1 MVATKTCTTCGTCKP
16 ADEFHKHANVIGGR
30 RGQCK
35 ACTNASTAAWRAA
48 NIDKHRATRTAY
60 HVQRYASD
68 PLFALHHK
76 MRSLIS
82 SSLRV
87 QGHVKRDR
95 TIAVLGCDMEG
106 LKAHIERQ
114 FVRGMS
120 WKNRAKWHIDHI
132 VPISSAATEAEV
144 IALNHFTNL
153 RPVWRRVNLAKSNA
167 VTHLI

>member
-1 MVATKTCTTCGTCKP
+1 
-16 ADEFHKHANVIGGR
+16 
-30 RGQCK
+30 
-35 ACTNASTAAWRAA
+35 
-48 NIDKHRATRTAY
+48 
-60 HVQRYASD
+60 
-68 PLFALHHK
+68 
-76 MRSLIS
+76 
-82 SSLRV
+82 
-87 QGHVKRDR
+87 
-95 TIAVLGCDMEG
+95 MEG

-120 WKNRAKWHIDHI
+120 WKNRTKWHIDHI